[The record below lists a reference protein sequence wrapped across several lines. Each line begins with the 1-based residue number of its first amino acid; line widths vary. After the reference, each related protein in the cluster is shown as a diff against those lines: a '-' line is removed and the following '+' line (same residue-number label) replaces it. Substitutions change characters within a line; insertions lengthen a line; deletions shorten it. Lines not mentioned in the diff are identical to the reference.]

1 MPDRTDPPDFLPP
14 IINHPVSHRSPIPR
28 PLNPQRQEGTRR
40 LIIPGLRWWI
50 IALLFGAAVLNYVD
64 RQTLSA
70 LAPTIQQDL
79 GMDDRDYANVV
90 NIFLVAY
97 TIAYLVS
104 GRITDLMGTR
114 AGMVLFVTW
123 WSVANM
129 LTAGV
134 QGLRS
139 MAVCRFALGLGEA
152 GVWPAASKAVSEWFP
167 ARQRAL
173 AIGFYTMG
181 ATIGAT
187 VAPYVV
193 IPLATYPYAE
203 KLPALGAL
211 LGHGTGWRV
220 AFILTGAAG
229 LVWLVPWLLLY
240 RQPRENRFLGAD
252 ELAVIEEPSPGD
264 AAGESGK
271 PWSWAEVFSFRGT
284 WLLLL
289 GRLITDPVWYFYQ
302 FWFAKYLSSDRL
314 LDQEQLKITWVIYA
328 AAGVGSLLGG
338 WLSGRLVSRGVAP
351 ARARLWVM
359 FGCACL
365 MPVSPFIA
373 QVTGLGLSMTLASC
387 AVIASLAWLINIS
400 SLVVDLVP
408 KHSLGTVFS
417 VVATGST
424 IGGIVMNMIVATMV
438 TGPSTKPAGFLD
450 QAIKTVFGGLL
461 EQVQGHGYGQ
471 WFFIMALLHP
481 AAWLLLWFC
490 RVHRPSPSRFS
501 TALP

>member
-1 MPDRTDPPDFLPP
+1 MPTISPEQATPLPPD
-14 IINHPVSHRSPIPR
+14 VD
-28 PLNPQRQEGTRR
+28 GKKR
-40 LIIPGLRWWI
+40 LTIPGLRWWI
-50 IALLFGAAVLNYVD
+50 ISLLFGAAVLNYVD

-70 LAPTIQQDL
+70 LAPTIQGDL

-90 NIFLVAY
+90 NIFLIAY
-97 TIAYLVS
+97 TIAYLIS
-104 GRITDLMGTR
+104 GRITDRLGTR

-123 WSVANM
+123 WSIANM
-129 LTAGV
+129 ITAGA
-134 QGLRS
+134 QGMRS
-139 MAVCRFALGLGEA
+139 MSFCRFALGLGEA

-187 VAPYVV
+187 LAPYIV

-203 KLPALGAL
+203 KIPFVTSIFS
-211 LGHGTGWRV
+211 HGTGWRV
-220 AFILTGAAG
+220 AFVITGAAG
-229 LVWLVPWLLLY
+229 LVWLIPWLYLY
-240 RQPRENRFLGAD
+240 RLPRQNRFLGAD
-252 ELAVIEEPSPGD
+252 ELKLIEETSPAD
-264 AAGESGK
+264 AAKEVGN
-271 PWSWAEVFSFRGT
+271 PWSWGQVFKFRGT

-302 FWFAKYLSSDRL
+302 FWFAKYLSSERH
-314 LDQEQLKITWVIYA
+314 LDQEQLKITWVVYA

-338 WLSGRLVSRGVAP
+338 WLSGRLVSRGMAP
-351 ARARLWVM
+351 ARSRMWVM
-359 FGCACL
+359 LGCACL
-365 MPVSPFIA
+365 MPVSPFISQA
-373 QVTGLGLSMTLASC
+373 TGLDFSMTLAAC

-424 IGGIVMNMIVATMV
+424 IGGIIMNMIVATMV

-450 QAIKTVFGGLL
+450 QAVKTVFGGLL

-471 WFFIMALLHP
+471 WFLIMAFLHP
-481 AAWLLLWFC
+481 AAWLLLWLG
-490 RVHRPSPSRFS
+490 RIHKPVSSI
-501 TALP
+501 TAQP